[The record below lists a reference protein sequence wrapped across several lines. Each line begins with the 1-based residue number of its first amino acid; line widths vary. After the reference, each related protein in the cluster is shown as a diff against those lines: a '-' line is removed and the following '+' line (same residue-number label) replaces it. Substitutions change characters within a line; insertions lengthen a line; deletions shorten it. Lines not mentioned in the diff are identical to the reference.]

1 MNKETKM
8 QKRKPNKPITESW
21 EKKRRICRWFVMV
34 LASLLVA
41 GCPAPNLKEDPQI
54 KALTTKLDTIDTVK
68 PVDLSDSPPISVEQ
82 ATAEVSE
89 QIGEPNELIPVI
101 ELTLEQVRAAT
112 LANNLDLKIDL
123 IDPAIAQRSVDIERS
138 RFEAT
143 FYGSATYNTSETET
157 GLSSTSKDY
166 EAGVEAPL
174 YTGGFISVGLPFG
187 EFDSDDSDGVADAAV
202 SVSFIQSLLRGSGTR
217 INTHPIRIA
226 GYQKH
231 AVDAQTKQ
239 NAIYFL
245 SAADIAYWRL
255 YMACRELDVRREQY
269 KLAQDQLN
277 HACLKVA
284 SGSSPKIEI
293 VRAEAGLSSRIEA
306 LINAETMVQNRQLDM
321 QRIMNMEGMPLNANI
336 RIAPKTEPNPLGLDI
351 NEEKLVKVA
360 LGNRM
365 ETVRLELQLAIDEL
379 DVELARNTT
388 LPDLSFNYSY
398 LAQTNAADTMHALGD
413 FGDKTSDQHSIG
425 LSARIPMGNRAAKAR
440 LERARLQQLQDQASY
455 DRLHQMIQ
463 QEVYDTIRALRNSW
477 RRILAAEK
485 SVDAAY
491 RDYKVEQS
499 QFQLGRSRSTD
510 VLYSATGLADAQ
522 LSRIRAIA
530 EYEIAQIYLA
540 RATGTL
546 LGYSRIIIE
555 PTDIQLL
562 NGIHS
567 GAN

>member
-1 MNKETKM
+1 MNKEPKM
-8 QKRKPNKPITESW
+8 INSRLHKNKMKHSVH
-21 EKKRRICRWFVMV
+21 RRYIYRLLVIALV
-34 LASLLVA
+34 LLLVA
-41 GCPAPNLKEDPQI
+41 GCTAPTFTEDPEVD
-54 KALTTKLDTIDTVK
+54 ALATGLDTIDTVQ
-68 PVDLSDSPPISVEQ
+68 PMDLSDSPPVSVEK
-82 ATAEVSE
+82 ATAEVTE
-89 QIGEPNELIPVI
+89 QITEPNESIPEI
-101 ELTLEQVRAAT
+101 ELTIEQVRAAT

-123 IDPAIAQRSVDIERS
+123 IDPAIAQRAVDIERA

-143 FYGSATYNTSETET
+143 FYGSATYNSSETET
-157 GLSSTSKDY
+157 GISSTSKDY

-174 YTGGFISVGLPFG
+174 YSGGSVSVGLPFG
-187 EFDSDDSDGVADAAV
+187 ESDSDDSEGVADAAV
-202 SVSFIQSLLRGSGTR
+202 SVSFIQSLLRGGGTH

-231 AVDAQTKQ
+231 AVDARTKQ
-239 NAIYFL
+239 SAIYL
-245 SAADIAYWRL
+245 LAAADISYWRL

-277 HACLKVA
+277 HARLKVA

-293 VRAEAGLSSRIEA
+293 VRAEAGVSSRIEA
-306 LINAETMVQNRQLDM
+306 LINAETTVQNRQLDL
-321 QRIMNMEGMPLNANI
+321 QRIMNRQDMPLNANI
-336 RIAPKTEPNPLGLDI
+336 NIAPKTEPNPLGLDI
-351 NEEKLVKVA
+351 DEEKLVEIA

-365 ETVRLELQLAIDEL
+365 ETVRLELQLAIDKL
-379 DVELARNTT
+379 DVELARNAT
-388 LPDLSFNYSY
+388 LPDFSFNYSY
-398 LAQTNAADTMHALGD
+398 FAQTDAVDSMHALGD

-425 LSARIPMGNRAAKAR
+425 LSASIPLGNRAAKAR

-455 DRLHQMIQ
+455 ARLRQMIQ
-463 QEVYDTIRALRNSW
+463 QEVYDVARALRNSW

-510 VLYSATGLADAQ
+510 VLYSATGLAEAQ

-540 RATGTL
+540 QATGTL
-546 LGYSRIIIE
+546 LGHSRIILE
-555 PTDIQLL
+555 PTDIRDL
-562 NGIHS
+562 S
-567 GAN
+567 EAR

>member
-1 MNKETKM
+1 MNKELKMRKRRLHKTKM
-8 QKRKPNKPITESW
+8 KHLGH
-21 EKKRRICRWFVMV
+21 RRYVCLWFIIVF
-34 LASLLVA
+34 ASLLVA
-41 GCPAPNLKEDPQI
+41 GCSDPTLKEDPKI
-54 KALTTKLDTIDTVK
+54 EALTMRLDAIDTVQPK
-68 PVDLSDSPPISVEQ
+68 DLSDSPPVSVEQ
-82 ATAEVSE
+82 ATAEVTD

-123 IDPAIAQRSVDIERS
+123 IDPAIAQRAVDIERA

-157 GLSSTSKDY
+157 GISSTSKDY

-174 YTGGFISVGLPFG
+174 YTGGSISVGLPFG
-187 EFDSDDSDGVADAAV
+187 ESDSDDSDGVADAAV
-202 SVSFIQSLLRGSGTR
+202 SVSFIQSLLRGGGTR

-239 NAIYFL
+239 IAIYL
-245 SAADIAYWRL
+245 LAAADIAYWHL

-277 HACLKVA
+277 HARLKVA

-306 LINAETMVQNRQLDM
+306 LINAETTVQNRQLDL
-321 QRIMNMEGMPLNANI
+321 QRIMNQEDMPLNANI

-351 NEEKLVKVA
+351 DEKKLVGIA

-379 DVELARNTT
+379 DVELARNAI
-388 LPDLSFNYSY
+388 LPDFSFNYSY
-398 LAQTNAADTMHALGD
+398 IAQTDAADARHALGD
-413 FGDKTSDQHSIG
+413 FGDKTSNQHSIG
-425 LSARIPMGNRAAKAR
+425 LSASIPMGNRAAKAR

-463 QEVYDTIRALRNSW
+463 QEVYDTARALRNSW

-522 LSRIRAIA
+522 LSRIRALA

-546 LGYSRIIIE
+546 LGYSRIVLE
-555 PTDIQLL
+555 PTDIQDLRDTR
-562 NGIHS
+562 
-567 GAN
+567 

>member
-1 MNKETKM
+1 M
-8 QKRKPNKPITESW
+8 R
-21 EKKRRICRWFVMV
+21 KRRLLKTKTKHLEHRRYICRLLVIT

-41 GCPAPNLKEDPQI
+41 GCPAPTLKEDPKI
-54 KALTTKLDTIDTVK
+54 EALTTGLDTIDTIESA
-68 PVDLSDSPPISVEQ
+68 DLSDSPPVSVEQ
-82 ATAEVSE
+82 ATAEVVE
-89 QIGEPNELIPVI
+89 QISDPNESIPVI

-123 IDPAIAQRSVDIERS
+123 IDPAIAQRAVDIERA

-143 FYGSATYNTSETET
+143 FYGSATYSTSETET
-157 GLSSTSKDY
+157 GISSTTKDY

-174 YTGGFISVGLPFG
+174 YTGGSISVGLPFG
-187 EFDSDDSDGVADAAV
+187 ESDSDDSEGVADAAV
-202 SVSFIQSLLRGSGTR
+202 SVSFIQSLLRGGGTR

-231 AVDAQTKQ
+231 AVDARTKQ
-239 NAIYFL
+239 AAIYL
-245 SAADIAYWRL
+245 LASADIAYWRL

-277 HACLKVA
+277 HARLKVA
-284 SGSSPKIEI
+284 AGSSPKIEI

-306 LINAETMVQNRQLDM
+306 LINAETTVQNRQIDL
-321 QRIMNMEGMPLNANI
+321 QRIMNRKDMPLNANI

-351 NEEKLVKVA
+351 DEGKLVGIA
-360 LGNRM
+360 LSNRM

-379 DVELARNTT
+379 DVELAHNAT
-388 LPDLSFNYSY
+388 LPDLRFNYSY
-398 LAQTNAADTMHALGD
+398 ATQTQAGDTGHALGD
-413 FGDKTSDQHSIG
+413 FGDENSDYHSIG
-425 LSARIPMGNRAAKAR
+425 LSASIPLGNRAAKMR
-440 LERARLQQLQDQASY
+440 VERAKLQQLQDQANY
-455 DRLHQMIQ
+455 ARLRQMIQ
-463 QEVYDTIRALRNSW
+463 QDVYDTARALRNSW

-522 LSRIRAIA
+522 LSRIRALA

-540 RATGTL
+540 QVTGTL
-546 LGYSRIIIE
+546 LGYSRIILE
-555 PTDIQLL
+555 PTDIQD
-562 NGIHS
+562 IPDIR
-567 GAN
+567 

>member
-1 MNKETKM
+1 MNKEPKMRKRRLHKTKM
-8 QKRKPNKPITESW
+8 KHLVH
-21 EKKRRICRWFVMV
+21 RRYICRLHIIIF
-34 LASLLVA
+34 ASLLVA
-41 GCPAPNLKEDPQI
+41 GCSALTLKEDP
-54 KALTTKLDTIDTVK
+54 KVEVLTSGLDTIDTVQPK
-68 PVDLSDSPPISVEQ
+68 DLSDSPPVSVEQ
-82 ATAEVSE
+82 ATAEISE
-89 QIGEPNELIPVI
+89 QISDPNESIPAI
-101 ELTLEQVRAAT
+101 ELTIEQVRAAT

-123 IDPAIAQRSVDIERS
+123 IDPAIAQRAVDTERA

-143 FYGSATYNTSETET
+143 FYGAATYSASDTET
-157 GLSSTSKDY
+157 GISSTSKDY
-166 EAGVEAPL
+166 EVGVEAPL
-174 YTGGFISVGLPFG
+174 HIGGSISVGLPFG
-187 EFDSDDSDGVADAAV
+187 ESDSDDSDGVADAAV
-202 SVSFIQSLLRGSGTR
+202 SVSFIQSLLRGGGTR

-226 GYQKH
+226 DYQKH

-239 NAIYFL
+239 TAIYL
-245 SAADIAYWRL
+245 LAAADIAYWRL

-277 HACLKVA
+277 HARLKVA

-306 LINAETMVQNRQLDM
+306 LINAETTVQNRQLNL
-321 QRIMNMEGMPLNANI
+321 QRIMNQEDMPLNANI

-351 NEEKLVKVA
+351 SEEKLVEVA

-365 ETVRLELQLAIDEL
+365 ETVRLELQLVIDEL
-379 DVELARNTT
+379 DVELAHNAT

-398 LAQTNAADTMHALGD
+398 LAQTNAGDTMHALGD
-413 FGDKTSDQHSIG
+413 FGDKTSDQHSVG
-425 LSARIPMGNRAAKAR
+425 LFASIPMGNRAAKAR

-455 DRLHQMIQ
+455 NRLRQMIQ
-463 QEVYDTIRALRNSW
+463 QEVYDTARALRNSW

-510 VLYSATGLADAQ
+510 VLYSATGLAEAQ
-522 LSRIRAIA
+522 LSRIRALA

-540 RATGTL
+540 QATGTL
-546 LGYSRIIIE
+546 LGYSRVILE
-555 PTDIQLL
+555 STDIQD
-562 NGIHS
+562 IRYTP
-567 GAN
+567 